1 MLVISLWID
10 IMQVLNMFTLEKK
23 KTVKQYLIDLLYAS
37 TEMYSIKHLWITRFE
52 VCHIDFVYEPFQID
66 LNAYFCLK

>member
-37 TEMYSIKHLWITRFE
+37 TEMYSIKHL
-52 VCHIDFVYEPFQID
+52 
-66 LNAYFCLK
+66 